1 MEVEEPEKKGTEK
14 EDGKEN
20 ENADNYKN
28 LQEIFEIKQ
37 VLNDHDNE
45 VNEAIQ
51 MKINNDIIS
60 GSKDMTLV
68 VWKDHM
74 NCLIYESD
82 QIISAGN
89 EVHAICA
96 FGNKG
101 FAFAVNGSYEIIIYE
116 LDSEKGEYEKI
127 CILPEDYCH
136 SKAINQLI
144 LLKDNRLASC
154 SYDGCVKI
162 ISFNPLTKE
171 LREDQ
176 ELDDQTLSV
185 NGIVETSN
193 GKLISGGHDKH
204 IIVYKRA

>member
-1 MEVEEPEKKGTEK
+1 
-14 EDGKEN
+14 
-20 ENADNYKN
+20 
-28 LQEIFEIKQ
+28 
-37 VLNDHDNE
+37 
-45 VNEAIQ
+45 
-51 MKINNDIIS
+51 
-60 GSKDMTLV
+60 MTLV

-74 NCLIYESD
+74 NCIIYESD

-116 LDSEKGEYEKI
+116 LDSEKGEYEKV
-127 CILPEDYCH
+127 CVLPEDYCH
-136 SKAINQLI
+136 SKTINQLI

-204 IIVYKRA
+204 ILFYKRT